1 MDIYIFQNYF
11 LNCMSIHLSVIRKHL
26 LKIKTILGTSLIVQ
40 WLSIRLPVW
49 GTWVPSLVRE
59 DSTGRGTVK
68 PVYHSY

>member
-40 WLSIRLPVW
+40 WLSIRLPTP
-49 GTWVPSLVRE
+49 GPEVPPSSRRVSCAMGQVGL
-59 DSTGRGTVK
+59 
-68 PVYHSY
+68 